1 MMMMV
6 DDGIN
11 HGMNDDNS
19 MHDGKIM
26 AQDGTKRGKNGVFRG
41 EK

>member
-1 MMMMV
+1 MIMV

-26 AQDGTKRGKNGVFRG
+26 AQDGTKCGKNGVFRG

>member
-11 HGMNDDNS
+11 HGMNDDNN
-19 MHDGKIM
+19 MHDDNIM
-26 AQDGTKRGKNGVFRG
+26 AQDGTKRGKKWHFRG
-41 EK
+41 